1 MSDVLGSGVE
11 FRSTTLGR
19 ESQNLG
25 GAEVR
30 ERSQERSSCWS
41 TARSGIAEFPRE
53 GGKTGLHKPASR
65 CCWLFY
71 SSVRAGGARWRE
83 EVGWGWDE
91 ASCNDGGGFVRDREI
106 ASSDYEGGKGLCLVA
121 WLESLKYFGGVFF
134 APFLHG
140 LSLICPLAM

>member
-1 MSDVLGSGVE
+1 LLVDSSIGDRRIPQRGGEDGVAQASKPVLLAV
-11 FRSTTLGR
+11 L
-19 ESQNLG
+19 L
-25 GAEVR
+25 
-30 ERSQERSSCWS
+30 
-41 TARSGIAEFPRE
+41 
-53 GGKTGLHKPASR
+53 
-65 CCWLFY
+65 
-71 SSVRAGGARWRE
+71 SVRAGGARWRE

>member
-1 MSDVLGSGVE
+1 MSWVLGSS
-11 FRSTTLGR
+11 FALPHWGR

-30 ERSQERSSCWS
+30 ERSQERSSCDS
-41 TARSGIAEFPRE
+41 SIGDRRIPQKR
-53 GGKTGLHKPASR
+53 GGDRLHKQASL

-91 ASCNDGGGFVRDREI
+91 ASCNDGG
-106 ASSDYEGGKGLCLVA
+106 S
-121 WLESLKYFGGVFF
+121 
-134 APFLHG
+134 
-140 LSLICPLAM
+140 